1 MIVSPK
7 LGRRPQEKQS
17 GKTVLAKE
25 KNVLAEQNAG
35 LPKVK
40 SVLAE
45 HKSSKFIPQSH
56 LSIVSMR
63 VKDVHK

>member
-7 LGRRPQEKQS
+7 LARHPQEKQS
-17 GKTVLAKE
+17 GKTGLAKE

-45 HKSSKFIPQSH
+45 H
-56 LSIVSMR
+56 
-63 VKDVHK
+63 